1 MGGKDAFVLCR
12 IFQKS
17 GLGPPNGDRYAPF
30 LDEEWDDEATLFIP
44 GAEAEDDMANGD
56 EYMNKA
62 PPGQCD
68 QSEPPQGIPFICKR
82 EKSEEPELLS
92 LGQNK
97 RARQDDPNSSHAN
110 GSEDSTTTS
119 QEPTTMMM
127 TTNNFSSSLLEFPLL
142 ESVEPK
148 ESQPASTVTFDSS
161 NLEKS
166 VPPGY
171 LKFISNLETEIL
183 NVSMERETLK
193 IEVMRAQAMI
203 NILQSRIDLLNKE
216 NEDLRRLVRGG

>member
-1 MGGKDAFVLCR
+1 
-12 IFQKS
+12 
-17 GLGPPNGDRYAPF
+17 
-30 LDEEWDDEATLFIP
+30 
-44 GAEAEDDMANGD
+44 
-56 EYMNKA
+56 MNKA
-62 PPGQCD
+62 TRR
-68 QSEPPQGIPFICKR
+68 SENPVEGMIPFMCKR
-82 EKSEEPELLS
+82 ERSEEPEPLS
-92 LGQNK
+92 LGQAK
-97 RARQDDPNSSHAN
+97 RSKHEDPNSSHAN

-119 QEPTTMMM
+119 QDPTLM
-127 TTNNFSSSLLEFPLL
+127 TTTNFSSALLEFPLL

-148 ESQPASTVTFDSS
+148 ESQPSNPQTFDSS

-171 LKFISNLETEIL
+171 LKFISNLENEIL

-216 NEDLRRLVRGG
+216 NEDLRRLGRGG